1 MAARPIWRGHLRLA
15 LVSCPVALYNAR
27 HDRAGI
33 RFNLINPET
42 GNRIRMIT
50 QDGETGQELERRS
63 LVKGYEFR
71 KGKYLLLSDDD
82 LDSVK
87 VDSSSVMTIEKFV
100 DTASIDPV
108 YYDAAYFLVPDGEAG
123 KDVYAVLREAIA
135 KTGKTALSRVVIA
148 QRERTIALRPMGDG
162 LMAHTLYED
171 RDLNSSQ
178 ELFDDLAAIKTDPE
192 MVQLATQL
200 VQRQSG
206 KYDSADLEDRYE
218 TRLRAMI
225 DAKLKGEGIELS
237 EPAEPDR
244 TNVVDLMAALK
255 KSLGQ
260 EKPEEKK
267 GCAGQEGAGARPQ
280 TIGSQVTDSGRQ
292 ARRKGR
298 GSGDD
303 QALAQAG
310 LSPLP
315 FCAAFDAD
323 LSSLLFEAD
332 DAVNIG
338 RGDQVSSFVIAK
350 TTLGALEPYL
360 RHPTLPHR
368 RHSALSPSRGSAGS
382 PIRRTCRKMHWIIV
396 DEGKELEVR
405 S

>member
-27 HDRAGI
+27 RDRAGI
-33 RFNLINPET
+33 RFNIINPET

-50 QDGETGQELERRS
+50 QDAETGHELERRS

-108 YYDAAYFLVPDGEAG
+108 YYDFAYFLVPDGETG

-148 QRERTIALRPMGDG
+148 QRERAAPDGRRPHGAHALRGC
-162 LMAHTLYED
+162 
-171 RDLNSSQ
+171 DLNSSQ
-178 ELFDDLAAIKTDPE
+178 ELFEGLSGIKTDPE
-192 MVQLATQL
+192 MVQLAAQL

-225 DAKLKGEGIELS
+225 DAKLKGEGVDLG

-255 KSLGQ
+255 RSLGH
-260 EKPEEKK
+260 EKPDAAPKQKKTRAADNVRQQPGLKLPIRGGKPAAGEK
-267 GCAGQEGAGARPQ
+267 AP
-280 TIGSQVTDSGRQ
+280 
-292 ARRKGR
+292 
-298 GSGDD
+298 
-303 QALAQAG
+303 AQAATRA
-310 LSPLP
+310 P
-315 FCAAFDAD
+315 
-323 LSSLLFEAD
+323 
-332 DAVNIG
+332 
-338 RGDQVSSFVIAK
+338 
-350 TTLGALEPYL
+350 
-360 RHPTLPHR
+360 
-368 RHSALSPSRGSAGS
+368 
-382 PIRRTCRKMHWIIV
+382 RK
-396 DEGKELEVR
+396 R
-405 S
+405 A